1 MSKNISEMVEK
12 LLSISTDENIKP
24 SQKLPIISE
33 GIKESNA
40 YESEILDIL
49 CNKMNDYNRSE
60 LMKYFH
66 DIKNEYNNF
75 LSILSSET
83 IKHIISLNDIEKEIL
98 EYKKENKE
106 EK

>member
-1 MSKNISEMVEK
+1 MSKNINEMIEK
-12 LLSISTDENIKP
+12 LMFNLDEEVKP

-33 GIKESNA
+33 GIKEANA

-49 CNKMNDYNRSE
+49 CDKMNDDNTND

-75 LSILSSET
+75 LSILSSEV
-83 IKHIISLNDIEKEIL
+83 IKHIIALNDIEKEIL
-98 EYKKENKE
+98 EYKKENEE